1 LGKNDKIKVKTRQ
14 NVSIGPAVAHWRFMN
29 GEEKLGRGPLIAA
42 FELVLYKN

>member
-14 NVSIGPAVAHWRFMN
+14 NVSIGPAKAPRRFID
-29 GEEKLGRGPLIAA
+29 GEENQGTGPLIAA

>member
-29 GEEKLGRGPLIAA
+29 GEEKQGRGPLIAA

>member
-14 NVSIGPAVAHWRFMN
+14 NVSIGPAVAPRRFTD
-29 GEEKLGRGPLIAA
+29 GEEKHGRGPLIAA